1 MNELRLTAPIS
12 WLDGID
18 VKTGKIIQQDHPQ
31 KGESLAGK
39 IVYVPHSIG
48 STVGAYTFFALKKYG
63 VAPIKIVLEEPD
75 SITISAE
82 LSGIPVE
89 IKGAK
94 KVELKDENIREEF
107 KRYLEKEAS
116 ISEAEGFI
124 KVRSVH
130 ISGVSYATI
139 GDTGKEWLKNMEDEV
154 KLKVAATTNPLGM
167 DLYRWKEMGIP
178 ENFAR
183 GQVDIVESLIK
194 MGAIPSF
201 TCTPYLTGNLPH
213 YGEHVSW
220 GESSAVSFINSVIGA
235 KSNREGGTKTIIAAA
250 TGYTPL
256 YGKHLD
262 RNREPTIMV
271 EVEGNLSRL
280 VDYYA
285 LGYLIGKEYPSSVP
299 LYEGL
304 KKLHIPELKAL
315 AAAGAASGSI
325 EIFHIPKI
333 TPNPFKRPSKSIK
346 VNLKDLKATL
356 DELSTFSGGPDL
368 IVIGCPHLSLGEFKR
383 IASLMDGRITTIK
396 FWLYTSRAILSQIE
410 KSSLIN
416 LIRRFGA
423 EVWADTCMV
432 VSPLEEMG
440 IRKVTTNSTKAA
452 KYLKTLRGMDVEV
465 LSLEEI
471 IERYSVPA

>member
-18 VKTGKIIQQDHPQ
+18 IKTGKIIQQDHPQ
-31 KGESLAGK
+31 RGESLAGR

-48 STVGAYTFFALKKYG
+48 STVGAYTFFALKKYKT
-63 VAPIKIVLEEPD
+63 APIKIVLEEPD

-82 LSGIPVE
+82 LAGISVE
-89 IKGAK
+89 LKGAK
-94 KVELKDENIREEF
+94 EIKLENRDIREEF
-107 KRYLEKEAS
+107 RRYLEKEAS
-116 ISEAEGFI
+116 ISEAEGF
-124 KVRSVH
+124 VRIHSVH

-139 GDTGKEWLKNMEDEV
+139 GDTGKEWLKNMENEI
-154 KLKVAATTNPLGM
+154 KFKVAATTNPLGM

-183 GQVDIVESLIK
+183 EQMNIVESLIK

-201 TCTPYLTGNLPH
+201 TCTPYLAGNLPH
-213 YGEHVSW
+213 YGEHISW
-220 GESSAVSFINSVIGA
+220 GESSAVSFINSIIGA
-235 KSNREGGTKTIIAAA
+235 RSNREGGAKTIIAAA

-256 YGKHLD
+256 YGRHLD
-262 RNREPTIMV
+262 RNRKPTIAV
-271 EVEGNLSRL
+271 EVEGDLNRL

-285 LGYLIGKEYPSSVP
+285 LGYFIGKEYPNSVP
-299 LYEGL
+299 LFKGL
-304 KKLHIPELKAL
+304 KKLYIPELKAL

-333 TPNPFKRPSKSIK
+333 TPNLFKRPSKSIR

-356 DELSTFSGGPDL
+356 DELSTFSGGSDL
-368 IVIGCPHLSLGEFKR
+368 VVIGCPHLSLDEFKR
-383 IASLMDGRITTIK
+383 IVSLINGRIATIR

-410 KSSLIN
+410 RSGLIHLIKS
-416 LIRRFGA
+416 FGA
-423 EVWADTCMV
+423 KVWADTCMV
-432 VSPLEEMG
+432 VSPLEDMG

-465 LSLEEI
+465 LGLEEI
-471 IERYSVPA
+471 IERYSIPA